1 MRLGR
6 NTLVRVCQYK
16 LNNNKTMERIIEQ
29 INGILTYTSSD
40 LEGLKEEYQELGMRI
55 NEGLSKMKAAA
66 VFTDAEIREA
76 GEYARQLLLDKF
88 EIARQAIVDS
98 VRDSFEF

>member
-1 MRLGR
+1 
-6 NTLVRVCQYK
+6 
-16 LNNNKTMERIIEQ
+16 MERIKEQ
-29 INGILTYTSSD
+29 INSLLTYTSSD

-66 VFTDAEIREA
+66 VFTDAEIKET

-88 EIARQAIVDS
+88 EIARQAIVNS

>member
-16 LNNNKTMERIIEQ
+16 LNNNKTMERIKEQ

-55 NEGLSKMKAAA
+55 NEGLAKMKASA

-76 GEYARQLLLDKF
+76 GEYARQLLIDKF
-88 EIARQAIVDS
+88 EIAKRTIVDS
-98 VRDSFEF
+98 VRNSFEF